1 MSAVAV
7 GHECEQH
14 NNPADFFLDVISV
27 NESSVANGKFTMF
40 FPCFYSP

>member
-14 NNPADFFLDVISV
+14 NNPADFFLDVINANQSLV
-27 NESSVANGKFTMF
+27 AESKFTMKLF
-40 FPCFYSP
+40 LP